1 MYKTVLVLIVASIVA
16 GQTPSQ
22 PSANQAVKSGAAQK
36 TATRKD
42 NARFTCPDALA
53 AEACK
58 SFEELYKAG
67 DESVRPSNN
76 ARTGYVCFR
85 PKSDEFFILQLF
97 GQESVSGAAISR
109 EFGYGYIG
117 VFAHGVEDSSTP
129 PGSFSFSGAWTGPL
143 SPTFTAAK
151 INDQSVS
158 DPNVIGLVLDPEQF
172 MMAWRYKN
180 EIGKDTDY
188 RLVVR
193 RSTGRYYESFNEKS
207 VPLAAIPSPTPGDS
221 PSPGAPGQPQAPRP
235 IGPKAQA
242 AYQQMLIQFRSM
254 GIDISQFPPVLHD
267 EAELDE
273 LMSRYPR
280 SLADRKTIAETQE
293 AEARAALDNAE
304 ARLKSSELN
313 LAKNSTLERNGR
325 CLLLPLRK

>member
-1 MYKTVLVLIVASIVA
+1 MYKTVLVLIVASIAA

-22 PSANQAVKSGAAQK
+22 PSANQAVKPGVARK
-36 TATRKD
+36 PATRKD

-53 AEACK
+53 VEACK

-67 DESVRPSNN
+67 DKSVRLSTDTS
-76 ARTGYVCFR
+76 TGYVCFR
-85 PKSDEFFILQLF
+85 PKSDEFISLQLF
-97 GQESVSGAAISR
+97 GQERLSAEAISIG
-109 EFGYGYIG
+109 FGYIR

-129 PGSFSFSGAWTGPL
+129 PGSFSFSGTWAGAF

-151 INDQSVS
+151 INDQGVS
-158 DPNVIGLVLDPEQF
+158 DANGVGLVLDPEQF

-180 EIGKDTDY
+180 EIGKDIDY
-188 RLVVR
+188 RLVIR

-207 VPLAAIPSPTPGDS
+207 VPSAAIPSPTPDAS